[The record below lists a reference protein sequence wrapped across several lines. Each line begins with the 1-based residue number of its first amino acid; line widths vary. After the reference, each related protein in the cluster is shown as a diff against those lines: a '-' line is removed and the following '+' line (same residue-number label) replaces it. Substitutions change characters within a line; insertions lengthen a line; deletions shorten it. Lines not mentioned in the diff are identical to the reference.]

1 MAQPDT
7 SCESACGTIDS
18 MTLLLTLDDGSIHRK
33 LVDAVELAR
42 AAAAEE
48 AEVER
53 VGAYVGVEA
62 EDAVA
67 VSHLFEAGVP
77 GYRGWRWSVTV
88 ATADEEAPV
97 TVSEVVLIPGPDAL
111 IAPPWVPWERRVQAG
126 DLGVGDIFPTEK
138 DDPRL
143 VPAYLASDDPAVE
156 EVAIEAGLGRIQ
168 VLSRFGRE
176 EAAARWQGGEYGPRS
191 DMARSAPFNCGT
203 CGFFVPLA
211 GSMRGAFGVCT
222 NDISPADGHAVNVE
236 YGCGA
241 HSEIEVEVTSSIP
254 VAELVYDDSL
264 IDLVSVER
272 TPVSE
277 SASESAE
284 VESIVAAVAES
295 VETAEAEPVEAVVTE
310 AAEAEPVEAAVVE
323 PVAAESAEAVATEA
337 EPAEA
342 VAADAEP
349 VEAVATEVAEPVAAE
364 AEPAEAPVVESTE
377 AEPVE
382 AAVTESAEAEPV
394 EAVATEAPVA
404 EAVEAEPIVAAVAE
418 VAAPEAEPVA
428 EAEPVEAEAAVTE
441 PIEGEAVEVEF
452 AVVEPEAIAEAEGE
466 SPDATKPTVSE

>member
-1 MAQPDT
+1 
-7 SCESACGTIDS
+7 

-88 ATADEEAPV
+88 ATADEDAPV

-111 IAPPWVPWERRVQAG
+111 VAPAWVPWERRVQAG

-191 DMARSAPFNCGT
+191 DMARSAPFSCGT
-203 CGFFVPLA
+203 CGFYVPLA

-272 TPVSE
+272 TQVSE
-277 SASESAE
+277 DSEPVESAE
-284 VESIVAAVAES
+284 AESIVAAVAES
-295 VETAEAEPVEAVVTE
+295 VEAAEAEPVEAVVTE
-310 AAEAEPVEAAVVE
+310 AAEAEPVEAG
-323 PVAAESAEAVATEA
+323 PV
-337 EPAEA
+337 
-342 VAADAEP
+342 
-349 VEAVATEVAEPVAAE
+349 
-364 AEPAEAPVVESTE
+364 E

-382 AAVTESAEAEPV
+382 SVVTEAAEAESVEVLDTAEAEPV
-394 EAVATEAPVA
+394 L
-404 EAVEAEPIVAAVAE
+404 
-418 VAAPEAEPVA
+418 
-428 EAEPVEAEAAVTE
+428 AEAAVTA
-441 PIEGEAVEVEF
+441 PVEGDVVETEF
-452 AVVEPEAIAEAEGE
+452 AVVEPATIEADLAESAPAAETG
-466 SPDATKPTVSE
+466 PTDTAKPVDSE